1 MNITMPASLRQLTQG
16 QPSVQAT
23 GATVRELISDL
34 TRQYPGLQTR
44 LCDDN
49 GNLRKFIAIF
59 VNGRDIRT
67 LQGAATPLT
76 GNEEITLVPAI
87 AGG

>member
-1 MNITMPASLRQLTQG
+1 MNIAMPASLRQLTQG
-16 QPSVQAT
+16 RAAVQTAGGT
-23 GATVRELISDL
+23 IRELVADL
-34 TRQYPGLQTR
+34 ERQYPGLRAR
-44 LCDDN
+44 LCDEG

-67 LQGAATPLT
+67 LQGDDTPL
-76 GNEEITLVPAI
+76 GGSEEIVIVVAV